1 VALPAVRRDSRRTAL
16 LSLLLLVG
24 CGDFGPWSSS
34 TPQVTDEV
42 RWTGEPQGLTGAPFL
57 GKPVTFEAE
66 AWHWV
71 GNTGQNSRLSLTG
84 WSISLADDHGA
95 AVAGTVLNSG
105 FLLSFQ
111 PATPLR
117 PGASYTVTVAGQGNY
132 TWSFVPTWP
141 AELDPAF
148 LLAPVVGARDV
159 ALALP
164 PSGGALVAGAFNF
177 EPGALVLRFGEGGEL
192 DPAFGSAGAVRI
204 TAPVPAASGNVASA
218 SAIALGPGE
227 RILVAGVWTGTTAF
241 GWDVFALDPSGALA
255 ASYGQG
261 GLHGAEVSGMG
272 SLASPTPVRLR
283 AVPTGALIVA
293 LGSTELV
300 RLAADGSLDASFGA
314 SGSLLPGADV
324 VGFEPLGD
332 GRLLVAT
339 NSLAC
344 ASRVSRYDA
353 VGALDT
359 SFGTGG
365 STCVTALYRLG
376 AFTVDSTGRA
386 LLAGQADW
394 RFTTLVR
401 LTTEGQLDG
410 TFGTGGVVTLP
421 APGFDMWVAASGA
434 RMAVATNQRSQARDW
449 GDRTIVTWIG
459 ETGLQ
464 ERREVVPSDLVMRGF
479 AFDAVGRLYLAAA
492 WEPFLTFPPAELV
505 LLRFLPVAP

>member
-1 VALPAVRRDSRRTAL
+1 VALPAVRLDAWRTAL
-16 LSLLLLVG
+16 LSFLLLVG
-24 CGDFGPWSSS
+24 CGDFGDWSSS

-42 RWTGEPQGLTGAPFL
+42 RWTGEPNGFTGAPFL

-71 GNTGQNSRLSLTG
+71 GTTGQNSRLSLAG

-105 FLLSFQ
+105 YLLSFQ
-111 PATPLR
+111 PATPLQ
-117 PGASYTVTVAGQGNY
+117 PGVSYTVTVAGQGNY
-132 TWSFVPTWP
+132 TWSFVSTWP
-141 AELDPAF
+141 ATLDPAF
-148 LLAPVVGARDV
+148 LPSPVVGAGDV
-159 ALALP
+159 AMALP
-164 PSGGALVAGAFNF
+164 PSGGALVAGSFNF

-204 TAPVPAASGNVASA
+204 TAPVSAASGNVASA
-218 SAIALGPGE
+218 IALDPGG
-227 RILVAGVWTGTTAF
+227 RILVAGVWTGTSAV
-241 GWDVFALDPSGALA
+241 GWDVFALDPSGALD

-261 GLHGAEVSGMG
+261 GLHGAEVPGMG
-272 SLASPTPVRLR
+272 SLAYPTPVRLR
-283 AVPTGALIVA
+283 AGPSGALVVA
-293 LGSTELV
+293 LGSRELV
-300 RLAADGSLDASFGA
+300 RLAADGSLDAGFGA

-324 VGFEPLGD
+324 VGFEPLAD

-359 SFGTGG
+359 SFGTAG
-365 STCVTALYRLG
+365 STCVTALYRLV
-376 AFTVDSTGRA
+376 AFTVDSTGRP

-401 LTTEGQLDG
+401 LTPEGHLDE

-421 APGFDMWVAASGA
+421 APGFDIWVAASGA
-434 RMAVATNQRSQARDW
+434 RMAVATNQRSLARDP

-464 ERREVVPSDLVMRGF
+464 ERREVVPADFVMRGF
-479 AFDAVGRLYLAAA
+479 AFDTAGRLYLAAA

-505 LLRFLPVAP
+505 LLRFLP